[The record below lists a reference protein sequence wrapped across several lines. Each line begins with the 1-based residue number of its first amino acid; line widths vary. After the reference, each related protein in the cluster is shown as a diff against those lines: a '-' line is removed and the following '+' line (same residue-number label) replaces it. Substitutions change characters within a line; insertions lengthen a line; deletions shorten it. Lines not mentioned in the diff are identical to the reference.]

1 MIIFPEPL
9 TKLVAAIFERMG
21 SPRDEAELVAGSLVK
36 ANLMGHDSHGVG
48 LVSTYVRH
56 YREGLLKPG
65 TPVDLAKDDGA
76 ILMFDGKRGFGRRV
90 GGEAMDAAVERC
102 RDTGVVL
109 MTLRNAHHIGR
120 VGAYG
125 EIAQAAGF
133 ISLHFVNV
141 VDHIPSV
148 APWGG
153 GEARFV
159 TNPVCI
165 AVPGTEATPPTL
177 LDMATSR
184 VAMGKARVA
193 LSKGQ
198 QMAPGL
204 MIDANG
210 RPTTDPAVMYADP
223 RGALLPFGEHKGSG
237 LALMCEL
244 LAGGLSG
251 GGTIQPEN
259 PRLHSIINN
268 MFSVIVDPERLV
280 DIDWLR
286 AEIDATVAYVKSARE
301 GEAGKPVIVAGDP
314 ERART
319 AERTADGIDIN
330 DEAWE
335 EMLAA
340 AVGLGLDERQIAELT
355 A

>member
-1 MIIFPEPL
+1 MRIQADQL
-9 TKLVAAIFERMG
+9 TDVVTAIFEEME
-21 SPRDEAELVAGSLVK
+21 SPPDEAALVAGSLVK

-48 LVSTYVRH
+48 LVATYVRH
-56 YREGLLKPG
+56 FEEGLLKPG
-65 TPVDLAKDDGA
+65 TAVELVRDDGA
-76 ILMFDGKRGFGRRV
+76 ILMFDGQRGFGRRV
-90 GGEAMDAAVERC
+90 GGEAMEAAAARC

-125 EIAQAAGF
+125 EIAMEHDL

-141 VDHIPSV
+141 TDHVPSV

-165 AVPGTEATPPTL
+165 AVPGTTQTPPTL
-177 LDMATSR
+177 LDMATSQI
-184 VAMGKARVA
+184 ALGKARVA
-193 LSKGQ
+193 MSRGEQ
-198 QMAPGL
+198 VAEGL
-204 MIDANG
+204 MVDAEG
-210 RPTTDPAVMYADP
+210 KPTTDPGVMYEDP
-223 RGALLPFGEHKGSG
+223 RGALLPFGAHKGSG

-259 PRLHSIINN
+259 SRRHSIINN
-268 MFSVIVDPERLV
+268 MFAILVDPSRLV
-280 DIDWLR
+280 DMDWLR
-286 AEIDATVAYVKSARE
+286 AEIDETVAYVKSARP
-301 GEAGKPVIVAGDP
+301 ADPAKPVIVAGDS

-319 AERTADGIDIN
+319 AERSVDGIEIN
-330 DEAWE
+330 DAAWE
-335 EMLAA
+335 EMMAA
-340 AVGLGLDERQIAELT
+340 AERLGMIRPTVQS
-355 A
+355 

>member
-1 MIIFPEPL
+1 MRIQADELTRTVTDIFGKMDSPPDEAA
-9 TKLVAAIFERMG
+9 LVAK
-21 SPRDEAELVAGSLVK
+21 SLVK

-48 LVSTYVRH
+48 LVATYVRH
-56 YREGLLKPG
+56 FEEGLLKPG
-65 TPVDLAKDDGA
+65 TQVELAKDDGA
-76 ILMFDGKRGFGRRV
+76 ILMFDGRSGFGRRV
-90 GGEAMDAAVERC
+90 GGEAMETAAARC

-125 EIAQAAGF
+125 EIAMENDL

-141 VDHIPSV
+141 TDHVPSV

-165 AVPGTEATPPTL
+165 AVPGTEQTPPTL
-177 LDMATSR
+177 LDMATSQI
-184 VAMGKARVA
+184 ALGKARVA
-193 LSKGQ
+193 MSKGDQ
-198 QMAPGL
+198 LGEGL
-204 MIDANG
+204 MLDAEG
-210 RPTTDPAVMYADP
+210 KPTTDPSVMYQDP
-223 RGALLPFGEHKGSG
+223 RGALLPFGAHKGSG

-251 GGTIQPEN
+251 GGTIQPGN
-259 PRLHSIINN
+259 PRRHSIVNN
-268 MFSVIVDPERLV
+268 MFAILVDPSRLV
-280 DIDWLR
+280 DMDWLR
-286 AEIDATVAYVKSARE
+286 TEIDETVAYVKSARPAQD
-301 GEAGKPVIVAGDP
+301 GGAVIVAGDN

-319 AERTADGIDIN
+319 IERRADGIEIN

-335 EMLAA
+335 EMMSASDRLA
-340 AVGLGLDERQIAELT
+340 
-355 A
+355 

>member
-1 MIIFPEPL
+1 MLIQADKL
-9 TKLVAAIFERMG
+9 TETVAAIFRKMD
-21 SPRDEAELVAGSLVK
+21 SPQDEAELVASSLVK

-48 LVSTYVRH
+48 LVATYVRH
-56 YREGLLKPG
+56 FEEGLLKPG
-65 TPVDLAKDDGA
+65 TSVEMAKDDGA

-90 GGEAMDAAVERC
+90 GGEAMIAAAARC

-125 EIAQAAGF
+125 EIAMAHGL

-141 VDHIPSV
+141 TDHVPSV

-165 AVPGTEATPPTL
+165 AVPGTPNTAPTL
-177 LDMATSR
+177 LDMATSQI
-184 VAMGKARVA
+184 ALGKARVA
-193 LSKGQ
+193 MSKGEQ
-198 QMAPGL
+198 LGEGL
-204 MIDANG
+204 LIDAAG
-210 RPTTDPAVMYADP
+210 QPTTDPAVMYQDP
-223 RGALLPFGEHKGSG
+223 RGALLPFGAHKGSG

-251 GGTIQPEN
+251 GGTIQPGN
-259 PRLHSIINN
+259 PRRHSIVNN
-268 MFSVIVDPERLV
+268 MFAILVDPARLV
-280 DIDWLR
+280 DMDWLKS
-286 AEIDATVAYVKSARE
+286 EIDATVAYVKSARP
-301 GEAGKPVIVAGDP
+301 ADPHNPVIVAGDS

-319 AERTADGIDIN
+319 AERSVDGIEVN
-330 DEAWE
+330 DQAWD
-335 EMLAA
+335 EMMAA
-340 AVGLGLDERQIAELT
+340 AGRLG
-355 A
+355 

>member
-1 MIIFPEPL
+1 MRILADPL
-9 TKLVAAIFERMG
+9 TQFVATVFEKMD
-21 SPRDEAELVAGSLVK
+21 SPPEEAALVAGSLVK

-48 LVSTYVRH
+48 LVATYVRH
-56 YREGLLKPG
+56 FESGLLKPG
-65 TPVDLAKDDGA
+65 TSVDCVKDDGA
-76 ILMFDGKRGFGRRV
+76 ILMFDGRRGFGRRV
-90 GGEAMDAAVERC
+90 GGEAMEAAAKRC

-125 EIAQAAGF
+125 EIAMGHGLVS
-133 ISLHFVNV
+133 IHFVNV
-141 VDHIPSV
+141 IDHLPSV

-165 AVPGTEATPPTL
+165 AVPGTAETPPTL

-184 VAMGKARVA
+184 IALGKARVA
-193 LSKGQ
+193 MSKGESLDD
-198 QMAPGL
+198 GVV
-204 MIDANG
+204 IDAAGKATN
-210 RPTTDPAVMYADP
+210 DPAVMYEDP

-251 GGTIQPEN
+251 GGTIQPGN
-259 PRLHSIINN
+259 PRRHSIVNN
-268 MFSVIVDPERLV
+268 MFAVLVDPARLV
-280 DIDWLR
+280 DHDWLR
-286 AEIDATVAYVKSARE
+286 AEIDATVAYVKSARPADP
-301 GEAGKPVIVAGDP
+301 GTPVIVAGDS

-319 AERTADGIDIN
+319 AERTAAGIEIN
-330 DEAWE
+330 EAAWE
-335 EMLAA
+335 ELLAA
-340 AVGLGLDERQIAELT
+340 AAGLGVERPPL
-355 A
+355 

>member
-1 MIIFPEPL
+1 MRLHAEPL
-9 TKLVAAIFERMG
+9 TRIVADIFEKMGSPPEEASLVAA
-21 SPRDEAELVAGSLVK
+21 SLVK

-48 LVSTYVRH
+48 LVATYIRH
-56 YREGLLKPG
+56 FEEGLLKPG
-65 TPVDLAKDDGA
+65 TPVQTARDDGA
-76 ILMFDGKRGFGRRV
+76 ILMFDGQRGFGRRV
-90 GGEAMDAAVERC
+90 GGEAMEAAAARC

-125 EIAQAAGF
+125 EIAMEHGL

-141 VDHIPSV
+141 TDHAPSV

-159 TNPVCI
+159 TNPICI
-165 AVPGTEATPPTL
+165 AVPGTDRTPPTL

-184 VAMGKARVA
+184 IAMGKARVA
-193 LSKGQ
+193 MSRGERVGE
-198 QMAPGL
+198 GL
-204 MIDANG
+204 MVDAEG
-210 RPTTDPAVMYADP
+210 KPTTDPSVMYRDP
-223 RGALLPFGEHKGSG
+223 RGALLPFGAHKGSG

-259 PRLHSIINN
+259 PRRHSIINN
-268 MFSVIVDPERLV
+268 MFAILIDPARLV
-280 DIDWLR
+280 DMDWLR
-286 AEIDATVAYVKSARE
+286 AEIDETVAYVKSARP
-301 GEAGKPVIVAGDP
+301 ADPARPVIVAGDS

-319 AERTADGIDIN
+319 AERGVEGIEIN

-335 EMLAA
+335 EMMAA
-340 AVGLGLDERQIAELT
+340 AERLGMSRPAV
-355 A
+355 